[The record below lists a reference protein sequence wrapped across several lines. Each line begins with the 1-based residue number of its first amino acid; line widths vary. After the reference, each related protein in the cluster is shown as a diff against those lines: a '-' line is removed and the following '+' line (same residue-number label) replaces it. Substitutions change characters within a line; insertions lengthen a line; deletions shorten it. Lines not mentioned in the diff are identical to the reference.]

1 MKLTN
6 IRTFP
11 NAKPDKAQ
19 ALKVLEE
26 AAEVVEAFK
35 QRDPR
40 DETHTGYAT
49 ANVLDE
55 IADTIQ
61 ASCNLAAALGVTDLT
76 PYLARCEERNRRR
89 GAVLMGWILC
99 TALFVL
105 TLVCIVSLAAMAIAI
120 TITIITELL

>member
-1 MKLTN
+1 MTRVKLASV
-6 IRTFP
+6 RTFP
-11 NAKPDKAQ
+11 NVQPTKAQ

-40 DETHTGYAT
+40 DVSHIGYAT

-61 ASCNLAAALGVTDLT
+61 ASCNLAASLGVTDLT
-76 PYLARCEERNRRR
+76 TYLARCEERNRRR
-89 GAVLMGWILC
+89 GRY
-99 TALFVL
+99 
-105 TLVCIVSLAAMAIAI
+105 
-120 TITIITELL
+120 